1 MRLEIFILGI
11 TIFFIY
17 NAYHDGKY
25 TKMLFSYKKYY
36 QMAFFSVIGIGVYLL
51 LKRNPVGGRQLLLH
65 ANNMVKYMPIDKSAL
80 NMIGPIFDFT
90 EQTPNP
96 RMLTSGQNV
105 SWKEGN
111 GLKNNRSVS
120 GMKKKYIASIQ
131 NWKCGQCQKQL
142 DYTYEVDH
150 KIRLE
155 HGGGNDVQ
163 NLIALCRECH
173 GKKTVLETF

>member
-36 QMAFFSVIGIGVYLL
+36 QMAFFSIIGIGVYLL

-80 NMIGPIFDFT
+80 NMISPIFDFT
-90 EQTPNP
+90 EENVPSK
-96 RMLTSGQNV
+96 RMMTSGSN
-105 SWKEGN
+105 N
-111 GLKNNRSVS
+111 IKNTRSVS

>member
-1 MRLEIFILGI
+1 
-11 TIFFIY
+11 
-17 NAYHDGKY
+17 
-25 TKMLFSYKKYY
+25 
-36 QMAFFSVIGIGVYLL
+36 MAFFSVIGIGVYLL
-51 LKRNPVGGRQLLLH
+51 IKRNPAGGRQLLLH

-90 EQTPNP
+90 EETPSVP
-96 RMLTSGQNV
+96 LVPLVPYRMMTSGQNA
-105 SWKEGN
+105 SWKSVNEQN
-111 GLKNNRSVS
+111 VSQNKNSRSVS
-120 GMKKKYIASIQ
+120 GMKKKYVASIQ

-155 HGGGNDVQ
+155 YGGGNDVQ

>member
-25 TKMLFSYKKYY
+25 TKLLFSYKKYY
-36 QMAFFSVIGIGVYLL
+36 QMAFFSIIGIGVYLL

-65 ANNMVKYMPIDKSAL
+65 ANNMVKYMPIDKSSL
-80 NMIGPIFDFT
+80 NMISPIFDFT
-90 EQTPNP
+90 ENVPP
-96 RMLTSGQNV
+96 SKMMTSGQNT
-105 SWKEGN
+105 SN
-111 GLKNNRSVS
+111 IKNNRSVS
-120 GMKKKYIASIQ
+120 GMKKKYVASIQ

>member
-1 MRLEIFILGI
+1 
-11 TIFFIY
+11 
-17 NAYHDGKY
+17 
-25 TKMLFSYKKYY
+25 
-36 QMAFFSVIGIGVYLL
+36 MAFFSVIGIGVYLL

-90 EQTPNP
+90 EESPSVP
-96 RMLTSGQNV
+96 YRMMTSGQ
-105 SWKEGN
+105 SN
-111 GLKNNRSVS
+111 GQNIKNNRSVS
-120 GMKKKYIASIQ
+120 GMKKKYVASIQ